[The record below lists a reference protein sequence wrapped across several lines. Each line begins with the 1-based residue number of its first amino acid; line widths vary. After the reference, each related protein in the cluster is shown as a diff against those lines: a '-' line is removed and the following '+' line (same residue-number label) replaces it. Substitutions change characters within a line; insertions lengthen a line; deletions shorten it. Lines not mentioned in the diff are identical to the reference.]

1 MNQQKRHQLA
11 AILAIVLGLLSLKEG
26 GGVLLGLATG
36 PSVILPWLV
45 WYNVVVGFLSVLA
58 GRGMWLTRTWAVK
71 LADTIVTL
79 HGVVL
84 MLLVVLYAF
93 HEPVAL
99 TSVIATLFRTLVWVG
114 IVLLLRWSVG
124 DGMRGEVSSEVEGK
138 QE

>member
-1 MNQQKRHQLA
+1 MKQQKRQQLA
-11 AILAIVLGLLSLKEG
+11 AILAIVLGLLSIKEG
-26 GGVLLGLATG
+26 GSVLLGLTTK
-36 PSVILPWLV
+36 PYVILPWLV

-84 MLLVVLYAF
+84 MLLVVLYMF

-99 TSVIATLFRTLVWVG
+99 TSVMAMLFRTLVWVG
-114 IVLLLRWSVG
+114 IVILLRWRAEDQKAV
-124 DGMRGEVSSEVEGK
+124 
-138 QE
+138 